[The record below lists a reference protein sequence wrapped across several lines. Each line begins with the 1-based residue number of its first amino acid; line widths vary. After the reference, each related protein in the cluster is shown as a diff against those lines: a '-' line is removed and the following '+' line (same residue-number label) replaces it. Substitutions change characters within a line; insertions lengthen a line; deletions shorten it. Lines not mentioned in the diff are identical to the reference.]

1 MDRFGR
7 VDVLV
12 NNAAKHPS
20 QVFDFDEPDW
30 ELWRRM
36 AHVNVMGALVCS
48 HHAAPHLRARYRH

>member
-1 MDRFGR
+1 
-7 VDVLV
+7 LV

-36 AHVNVMGALVCS
+36 AHVNVRGALVYS
-48 HHAAPHLRARYRH
+48 HQAAPHLRARYRH